1 MEHWSLLDSV
11 YFCVTT
17 VATVGY
23 GDLTPTRDASKLFTS
38 FFAVLGVVI
47 IGSALAHVV
56 MEFFEGENIV
66 VMKCA
71 ALRPPLFSRLPAFML
86 RQILGFRTLPRVA
99 QATAAATY
107 NALWHRR
114 FNTPPS
120 PQSVEVLAEGYSSV
134 GHLTQTKGC

>member
-1 MEHWSLLDSV
+1 MEHWSILDSV

-23 GDLTPTRDASKLFTS
+23 GDLTPTRDVSKLFTS

-56 MEFFEGENIV
+56 MEFFEGENVV

-71 ALRPPLFSRLPAFML
+71 PPLRPPLFRRLHAFML
-86 RQILGFRTLPRVA
+86 GQI
-99 QATAAATY
+99 
-107 NALWHRR
+107 
-114 FNTPPS
+114 
-120 PQSVEVLAEGYSSV
+120 
-134 GHLTQTKGC
+134 